1 VLGRCSSQAKRGVPE
16 ARKRRRATTLSIRR
30 TGPERRALLPR
41 WVGRSYHERHYVTK
55 RRIRAK
61 EGSFSLRR
69 NAPFYFFLSN
79 VESCRSMV
87 VIQASTQQSID
98 RAQDAN
104 LFPRAAHCVLL
115 ESAELLQIEDLAI
128 HRASSM
134 MIAQTS
140 SYSCSQ
146 LLTCCLI
153 FELFHR
159 SASAGSRAR

>member
-1 VLGRCSSQAKRGVPE
+1 MIRYVGLFDETHSELQSWGCVLGRCSSQAKRGVPE

-61 EGSFSLRR
+61 EGSFSLRS

-104 LFPRAAHCVLL
+104 LFPRAAHSVLL
-115 ESAELLQIEDLAI
+115 ESAELIANRRSRDPSSVI
-128 HRASSM
+128 NDHRADK
-134 MIAQTS
+134 
-140 SYSCSQ
+140 Q
-146 LLTCCLI
+146 L
-153 FELFHR
+153 
-159 SASAGSRAR
+159 